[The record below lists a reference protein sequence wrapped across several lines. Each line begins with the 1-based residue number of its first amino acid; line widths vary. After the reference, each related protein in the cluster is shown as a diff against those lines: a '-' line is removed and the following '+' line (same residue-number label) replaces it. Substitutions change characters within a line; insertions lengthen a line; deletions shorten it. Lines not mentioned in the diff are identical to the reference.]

1 MKDQCGRPVQRDP
14 TFLAETQQ
22 VPPADVQRMFGRA
35 APEAGATSTTAL
47 ADPNLP
53 VSFYTEAVATNKCV
67 KGSADPCSVDVQGV
81 GEREADPCGVD
92 VQGMGDMWTCEWMW
106 V

>member
-1 MKDQCGRPVQRDP
+1 
-14 TFLAETQQ
+14 
-22 VPPADVQRMFGRA
+22 MFGRA

-81 GEREADPCGVD
+81 GEREADPCSVDVQGVGEREADPCGVD